1 MVVNMAKMITAQWSE
16 EKNYKVFRVKNVETV
31 LPTKMKIDLNAIDQ
45 TQFMVHPHI
54 VDGQT
59 MFLVQPQHIGAKFT
73 QANKHLRSS
82 VWDSDGNL
90 VSAGFPKFVN
100 WGENPDNFPVPTSL
114 KDTTIVEKVDGSLLI
129 VSKWF
134 NKLILRTRGTVDA
147 TKLDNGHELE
157 LFRQKYGKECE
168 YLLDRYPT
176 GSAYSL
182 LFEWVSPNQRII
194 LNYGDQPEW
203 YLVGAV
209 NHDDYSL
216 MKQSDLDYIASEY
229 GFKRPTVYA
238 FPTIAD
244 LMSGVEQWKGKE
256 GVCVYSNGDQVIHKV
271 KGLWYLALHRMK
283 EALASFDKVVDVWY
297 EQGEPPYQ
305 KFEEFITNQFDFE
318 LWQQIRGEAS
328 RICDASKDVVQIVD
342 GMQKF
347 VDEKLK
353 PLPTRRD
360 QAQLVLS
367 SYGTTNRASF
377 VFKLLDGK
385 SLGQDDRK
393 KLLYQ
398 CLKN

>member
-1 MVVNMAKMITAQWSE
+1 
-16 EKNYKVFRVKNVETV
+16 
-31 LPTKMKIDLNAIDQ
+31 MKIDLNAIDQ
-45 TQFMVHPHI
+45 TQFMVHPHV

-59 MFLVQPQHIGAKFT
+59 LHLVQPCHIGAKWT
-73 QANKHLRSS
+73 QANKIFRSS
-82 VWDSDGNL
+82 VWDSDGAL
-90 VSAGFPKFVN
+90 VSAGFPKFTN

-114 KDTTIVEKVDGSLLI
+114 NGATIVEKVDGSLLI
-129 VSKWF
+129 VSKWLNHF
-134 NKLILRTRGTVDA
+134 ILRTRGTVDA
-147 TKLDNGHELE
+147 FKLDNGWELE
-157 LFRQKYGKECE
+157 IFKNEILPK
-168 YLLDRYPT
+168 LDAFWSQSGRNIHI
-176 GSAYSL
+176 GCWDSSL

-194 LNYGDQPEW
+194 LNYGDQPKW
-203 YLVGAV
+203 YLVGLV
-209 NHDDYSL
+209 GHENYSIATQDRLNWVAENIGLERPPTYTFPSVEAL
-216 MKQSDLDYIASEY
+216 MQN
-229 GFKRPTVYA
+229 
-238 FPTIAD
+238 
-244 LMSGVEQWKGKE
+244 VEQWKGKE
-256 GVCVYSNGDQVIHKV
+256 GVCVYSGKDQQSIHKV

-297 EQGEPPYQ
+297 EQGEPSYQ

-328 RICDASKDVVQIVD
+328 RICDATKGVAQIIA

-367 SYGTTNRASF
+367 SYGQTNRAAF

-385 SLGQDDRK
+385 TLGVDDRK

-398 CLKN
+398 VLK